1 MRKLLLISIFFFTL
15 NLLCSCHN
23 NDTAD
28 SSGSGNTKQI
38 STNVV
43 DIPASAAGESAGK
56 LPKMIFTDTNY
67 DFGKIKEGD
76 KVTHIFLYKNEGQ
89 GDLVI
94 SNAIASCGCTKP
106 NFTKGVK
113 HPGDTGTISVTF
125 DSSNKSGKMVKL
137 VTISCNCQPSRKYL
151 TINANIQPLNN

>member
-15 NLLCSCHN
+15 NSLCSCHN

-43 DIPASAAGESAGK
+43 DIPASATGEPMGK
-56 LPKMIFTDTNY
+56 LPKMVFTDTNY
-67 DFGKIKEGD
+67 DFGNIKEGD

-137 VTISCNCQPSRKYL
+137 VTISSNCQPSRKFL
-151 TINANIQPLNN
+151 TINANIQPSNN